1 MPLHAVWSYNR
12 VLFSYKMDVYTMF
25 MTFIKY
31 YEKETS
37 CNDNTNSKIKL
48 VHVSH
53 FMFIFGI
60 IFYLNIKYI
69 LSLWIFLWFVEKV
82 MGNNISRHVE
92 IWNIWV
98 NFLQFLSFREN
109 MYSHNL
115 QDITVYT
122 PGTLRRIKASK
133 HLKRFRKI

>member
-12 VLFSYKMDVYTMF
+12 VLFSYKMDVYTISMN
-25 MTFIKY
+25 FIKY
-31 YEKETS
+31 YKKEMS

-48 VHVSH
+48 VHLWH
-53 FMFIFGI
+53 FMFIFGM

-69 LSLWIFLWFVEKV
+69 LSLWIFLWFVEKA

-92 IWNIWV
+92 IWNTWT

-122 PGTLRRIKASK
+122 PGTLRSITASK
-133 HLKRFRKI
+133 HLKRFLKI

>member
-1 MPLHAVWSYNR
+1 MPLHAVWSYKR

>member
-1 MPLHAVWSYNR
+1 MPLHAVCIYNR

-31 YEKETS
+31 YKKEMS

-48 VHVSH
+48 VHLWH
-53 FMFIFGI
+53 FMFIFGM

-69 LSLWIFLWFVEKV
+69 FSLWIFLWFVEKV

-92 IWNIWV
+92 IWNTWM

-122 PGTLRRIKASK
+122 PGTLRSITASK
-133 HLKRFRKI
+133 HLKRFLKI

>member
-12 VLFSYKMDVYTMF
+12 VLFSYKMDVYTISMN
-25 MTFIKY
+25 FIKY
-31 YEKETS
+31 YKKEMS

-48 VHVSH
+48 VHLWH

-92 IWNIWV
+92 IWNTWM
-98 NFLQFLSFREN
+98 NFLLFLSFREN

-122 PGTLRRIKASK
+122 PGTLRSITASK

>member
-12 VLFSYKMDVYTMF
+12 VLFSYKMDVYTISMN
-25 MTFIKY
+25 FIKY
-31 YEKETS
+31 YKKEMS

-48 VHVSH
+48 VHLWH

-69 LSLWIFLWFVEKV
+69 LSLWIFLWFVEKA

-92 IWNIWV
+92 IWNTWT

-122 PGTLRRIKASK
+122 PGTLRSITASK
-133 HLKRFRKI
+133 HLKRFLKI

>member
-1 MPLHAVWSYNR
+1 MRFEVTKEFYFHIKW
-12 VLFSYKMDVYTMF
+12 MF
-25 MTFIKY
+25 IQCLWLLLNIK
-31 YEKETS
+31 TS

-122 PGTLRRIKASK
+122 PGTLRRIKTSK